1 MLAALTAVPL
11 LTSAYVA
18 PGANMPARVQTAS
31 RAGAT
36 FMDETIMEKAWAG
49 ELAEE
54 GAENVFMT
62 EVGWATYL
70 DDAAGSSYNLNQRP
84 SQADD
89 GYFTPTIFSN
99 PVDGERPPRCQE
111 LSGACLSSPCAWLR
125 SSAALRGQI
134 GGATRQLVRLRSLFT
149 PFLAPWHCAVFTAW
163 LDSMKGVVDDP
174 LSVSFPTISNDQ
186 SGARS
191 YPKGATE
198 IDARTIKPK
207 VKDFDPNLRV
217 VGIPG
222 LNLFGTPSSKQD
234 DVPF

>member
-18 PGANMPARVQTAS
+18 PGAHVRVGAQAAAS

-70 DDAAGSSYNLNQRP
+70 DEAAGSSYNLNQRV
-84 SQADD
+84 SLADD
-89 GYFTPTIFSN
+89 DYFTPTVFSN
-99 PVDGERPPRCQE
+99 PVD
-111 LSGACLSSPCAWLR
+111 
-125 SSAALRGQI
+125 
-134 GGATRQLVRLRSLFT
+134 
-149 PFLAPWHCAVFTAW
+149 VFTKW
-163 LDSMKGVVDDP
+163 LASLKGVVEDP
-174 LSVSFPTISNDQ
+174 LSVGFPTITNDQ

-191 YPKGATE
+191 YPTGATE
-198 IDARTIKPK
+198 ISARTIKPK
-207 VKDFDPNLRV
+207 VKDFDPKLRV